1 MILPWLP
8 LLAAGA
14 AFFDF
19 CVDEAGVAEGVGFVA
34 GGGLHLQRKTPMQPP
49 GWLLYTRFS
58 QVLAQ
63 I

>member
-34 GGGLHLQRKTPMQPP
+34 GGGASSSEKDSHAASWMVTV
-49 GWLLYTRFS
+49 YE
-58 QVLAQ
+58 